1 MIHLAYLGQCDS
13 VLRWVAQWPVDRIAT
28 PDTSLEEAF
37 MQYFRH
43 PGVPT
48 GTEGRP

>member
-1 MIHLAYLGQCDS
+1 MIHLAYQGQCDPI
-13 VLRWVAQWPVDRIAT
+13 LQWVAQWPVDRIAT

-43 PGVPT
+43 PAIPT